1 MELFLNLL
9 TSLWGTPTYKFS
21 EQMYSILSSEKYGIL
36 ALFSSPVVS
45 IHIHYSKI
53 TVTCGLS
60 QT

>member
-9 TSLWGTPTYKFS
+9 TSLWETPTYKFS
-21 EQMYSILSSEKYGIL
+21 KQTYNILSSEKYGIL

-45 IHIHYSKI
+45 IHIYSKI
-53 TVTCGLS
+53 IVTYGLS